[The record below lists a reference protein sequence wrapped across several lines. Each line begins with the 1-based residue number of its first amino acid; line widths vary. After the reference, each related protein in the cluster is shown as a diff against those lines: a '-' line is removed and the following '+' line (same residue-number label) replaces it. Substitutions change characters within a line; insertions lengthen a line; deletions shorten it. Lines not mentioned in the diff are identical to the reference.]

1 MSFRYQPISIMDS
14 MLSLRSEA
22 IEMTGK
28 TSSLAARTLRA
39 ASISVAAIAAT
50 AATTFGAIAASTD
63 TSMEAA
69 APAPVAVQATTARIV
84 NGTQASTPTT
94 SQVAVRPLW
103 AELTPAQQQAL
114 APLAGEWD
122 KMDGFRKKKWLAI
135 GNKYA
140 SMKPDEQQRVQERMR
155 DWVKLTPEQRRIARE
170 SYTRARK
177 LGADKKSEEWERYQ
191 QLPDE
196 QKKKLAETAA
206 SRKKVTTLP
215 SPSAQGAA
223 SKTIPPIKSAP
234 KPILEQSLTPQATT
248 QSAIPPATQPSK

>member
-1 MSFRYQPISIMDS
+1 
-14 MLSLRSEA
+14 
-22 IEMTGK
+22 MTGK

-39 ASISVAAIAAT
+39 AFISVAAV
-50 AATTFGAIAASTD
+50 AATTFGAIAAATD
-63 TSMEAA
+63 TPMEAA
-69 APAPVAVQATTARIV
+69 GPAPVAAQATTARIA
-84 NGTQASTPTT
+84 NGTQASTPIT

-103 AELTPAQQQAL
+103 VELTPAQQQAL

-140 SMKPDEQQRVQERMR
+140 AMKPDEQQRVQERMR

-170 SYTRARK
+170 SYARARK
-177 LGADKKSEEWERYQ
+177 LGPDKKSEEWERYQ

-196 QKKKLAETAA
+196 QKKKLAEAAA

-215 SPSAQGAA
+215 SPSAQSAA

>member
-1 MSFRYQPISIMDS
+1 
-14 MLSLRSEA
+14 
-22 IEMTGK
+22 MTGK
-28 TSSLAARTLRA
+28 TSSLSARTLRA
-39 ASISVAAIAAT
+39 AFISVAAV
-50 AATTFGAIAASTD
+50 AATTFGAIAAATD
-63 TSMEAA
+63 TPMEAA

-84 NGTQASTPTT
+84 NGTQASTTPTT
-94 SQVAVRPLW
+94 SQVTVRPLW
-103 AELTPAQQQAL
+103 AELTPVQQQAL

-170 SYTRARK
+170 SYARARK
-177 LGADKKSEEWERYQ
+177 LGPDKKSEEWERYQ

-196 QKKKLAETAA
+196 QKKKLAEAAA

-248 QSAIPPATQPSK
+248 QSAIPPAPQPSK